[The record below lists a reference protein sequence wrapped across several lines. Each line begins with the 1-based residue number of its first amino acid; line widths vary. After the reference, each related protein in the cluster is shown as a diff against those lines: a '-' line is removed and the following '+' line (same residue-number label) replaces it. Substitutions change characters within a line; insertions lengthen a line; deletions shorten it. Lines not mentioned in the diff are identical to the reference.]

1 MDDLL
6 GTDLVE
12 STEIQLDPL
21 YYVHNF
27 LRLCDSVESQYADLL
42 SAGELDFV
50 QCLQG
55 LPQAPLC
62 LYVRLV
68 SRVGPLFRLSKLS
81 YRECGDIEIAA
92 KVLVDAGLLQRV
104 TELKVE
110 QLGQLFTRSELY
122 LIYSRQLPQLGSQ
135 VSKVDLLLLIKGLEL
150 ESKDHWRLIYELAGG
165 AILEPLGGAVITLLE
180 LLFFGNRRQGLTDFV
195 LSDLGVASYYPYSID
210 RENRFFT
217 SREAVD
223 EYIVCGDLSTTH
235 YEWAAVRDPETL
247 LEMARLLLRMQFK
260 FPASKHRW
268 YRLCNRVARDLERA
282 KELDQALAVYKRSQL
297 HPARER
303 LVRVLEAQGEW
314 QQALDQCEAI
324 RREPWC
330 EDELGAVGRIY
341 PRLCKKMAKPSPA
354 RRRDH
359 FVELRLTL
367 PRSSSSLELA
377 SAAALRDTWAQ
388 VHYVENS
395 LMNALFALAFWEQI
409 FAPVPG
415 VFSNPYQRAPRDINE
430 QGFLVRRR
438 EEIEAR
444 FTSLKQLNLEDELLA
459 AYKRFYG
466 YQCSG
471 VNWRW
476 LPESLVAE
484 AGRCIPS
491 QHLLS
496 IWRRVAFDP
505 GENRRGFPDLIA
517 FGDQPGAYTMIEVK
531 GPGDKLQES
540 QKRWLRFFQQEKIPA
555 AVAQVTWS
563 DD

>member
-1 MDDLL
+1 MDDLPASNFA
-6 GTDLVE
+6 E
-12 STEIQLDPL
+12 SAENELDPL

-27 LRLCDSVESQYADLL
+27 LRLCDSVERQYADLL
-42 SAGELDFV
+42 STGELDFLR
-50 QCLQG
+50 CLHD

-68 SRVGPLFRLSKLS
+68 SRAGPLFRLSKLS
-81 YRECGDIEIAA
+81 YKEIGDIEPAA
-92 KVLVDAGLLQRV
+92 QQLVTAGVLQWVTALEVDQV
-104 TELKVE
+104 
-110 QLGQLFTRSELY
+110 GQLFTRSELY
-122 LIYSRQLPQLGSQ
+122 SIYARRLPQLGSQ
-135 VSKVDLLLLIKGLEL
+135 VSKGDLLLLIKGLEL
-150 ESKDHWRLIYELAGG
+150 ESEDHWRLIHEITGD
-165 AILEPLGGAVITLLE
+165 AILEPLGGAIITLLE

-195 LSDLGVASYYPYSID
+195 LSDLGVATYYPYSID

-223 EYIVCGDLSTTH
+223 EYVACGDLSNSH
-235 YEWAAVRDPETL
+235 YEWTAARDPETL
-247 LEMARLLLRMQFK
+247 LELARLLLQIQFE
-260 FPASKHRW
+260 FPASEHRW

-282 KELDQALAVYKRSQL
+282 RELDQALAVYRRSQL

-314 QQALDQCEAI
+314 QQALDHCESI
-324 RREPWC
+324 CREPWC
-330 EDELGAVGRIY
+330 EDELDAVGRIY
-341 PRLCKKMAKPSPA
+341 PRLCRKLNRPPPP

-359 FVELRLTL
+359 FEELRLTVA
-367 PRSSSSLELA
+367 RSSSSVELA
-377 SAAALRDTWAQ
+377 AAATLRDTWSQ

-395 LMNALFALAFWEQI
+395 LMNMLFALAFWEQI

-415 VFSNPYQRAPRDINE
+415 VFSNPYQRGPSDINE

-438 EEIEAR
+438 QAIEAR
-444 FTSLKQLNLEDELLA
+444 FKSLKQLNLQEELLA
-459 AYKRFYG
+459 AYKKFHG

-496 IWRRVAFDP
+496 IWRRVVFDP

-517 FGDQPGAYTMIEVK
+517 FGDQPGAYRMIEVK

-540 QKRWLRFFQQEKIPA
+540 QKRWLRFFQQQKIPA
-555 AVAQVTWS
+555 AVAQVIWS